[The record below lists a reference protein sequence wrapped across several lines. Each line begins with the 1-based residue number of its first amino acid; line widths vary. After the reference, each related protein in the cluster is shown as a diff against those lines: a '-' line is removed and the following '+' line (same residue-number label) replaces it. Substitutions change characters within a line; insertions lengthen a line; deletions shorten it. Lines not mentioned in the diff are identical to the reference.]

1 MYCFFNV
8 DEDDILLN
16 TELTLTN
23 VELLVVLKALNRTL
37 TAKAMNTEDMYVLT
51 SIIDTINNAWV
62 FDR

>member
-1 MYCFFNV
+1 MNCFFNV
-8 DEDDILLN
+8 DEDDILID

-23 VELLVVLKALNRTL
+23 VELLVVLKALNTTL
-37 TAKAMNTEDMYVLT
+37 SAKAMNTEDADVLT